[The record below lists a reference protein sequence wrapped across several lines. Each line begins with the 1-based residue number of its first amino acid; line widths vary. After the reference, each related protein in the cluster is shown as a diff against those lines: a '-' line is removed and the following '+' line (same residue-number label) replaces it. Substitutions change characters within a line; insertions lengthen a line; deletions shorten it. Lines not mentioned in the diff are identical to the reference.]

1 MKIVIETIPHDKQRY
16 ETVGDWWVE
25 KDTNVLQIRVSEMGD
40 DRYHF
45 LVALH
50 ELVEATLCNDRGIS
64 VLEVDEFDKAFEAKR
79 PAGNTDEP
87 GDDPDAPYH
96 LEHGFA
102 TGIERLLASALGL
115 NWTDYDDAVMA
126 L

>member
-1 MKIVIETIPHDKQRY
+1 MKIVIETIPHEKQRY
-16 ETVGDWWVE
+16 ETVGDWWT
-25 KDTNVLQIRVSEMGD
+25 DPDGTLQIRVSDMPD
-40 DRYHF
+40 DRYNL
-45 LVALH
+45 LVGLH
-50 ELVEATLCNDRGIS
+50 ELVEAALCDDRGIAQAD
-64 VLEVDEFDKAFEAKR
+64 VDAFDKAFEAKR

-102 TGIERLLASALGL
+102 TGVERLMASALGI
-115 NWTDYDDAVMA
+115 NWTEYDDAVMA